1 METRTQDILEYG
13 VAEYNVSQYII
24 PKEPSNED
32 NDLRRE
38 VY

>member
-1 METRTQDILEYG
+1 METRTQDILEFE
-13 VAEYNVSQYII
+13 VAEYNVFQYII

-32 NDLRRE
+32 NDLMRE